1 VLIWRFQ
8 SSFLYMPG
16 LYQIGLVYARSWVDV
31 GAPSGIGIPNRNASY
46 VDHLGVGISITRA

>member
-8 SSFLYMPG
+8 FSFLYMPG

-31 GAPSGIGIPNRNASY
+31 GAPSGISIPNRNAS
-46 VDHLGVGISITRA
+46 